1 VSNERVISSL
11 IVVKVACTV
20 SSFEFQKRHCNMAGH
35 RITGWRALGVLT
47 WATLLFNTEAS
58 IDAPGFGYEASTDVY
73 N

>member
-1 VSNERVISSL
+1 
-11 IVVKVACTV
+11 
-20 SSFEFQKRHCNMAGH
+20 MAGH